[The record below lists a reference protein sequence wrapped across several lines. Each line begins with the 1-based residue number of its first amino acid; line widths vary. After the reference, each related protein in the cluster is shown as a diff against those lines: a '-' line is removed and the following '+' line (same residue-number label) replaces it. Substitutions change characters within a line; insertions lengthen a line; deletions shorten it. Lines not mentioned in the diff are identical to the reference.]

1 MRSRL
6 HLVMPLLVTPL
17 LTQGCSARVSPE
29 AIPYQ
34 FRQSMIEPDE
44 PEVAPAPARRERP
57 RRKVREVRRSRGRSL
72 RSCRHLAG
80 RRYGSQPH
88 HRAVAAMLRAC
99 LGREVSLTAIGRD
112 EDALRRSDPL
122 QGDLVLFHNTRDAN
136 RNHKLDDRFS
146 DVGVVVGVRGTL
158 VTFVYVR
165 RGRAR
170 QGVLNLEA
178 PHRRRRTR
186 RARVENTF
194 LRVKLPADPP
204 GTRYLAGQLFAGFS
218 TTGS

>member
-6 HLVMPLLVTPL
+6 HLIVMPFLVAPML
-17 LTQGCSARVSPE
+17 IQGCGTRMAPE

-34 FRQSMIEPDE
+34 FRQSMIDPDE
-44 PEVAPAPARRERP
+44 PEVVPPPRRER
-57 RRKVREVRRSRGRSL
+57 RREVRTQKRGRGRIL
-72 RSCRHLAG
+72 RSCRRLPG
-80 RRYGSQPH
+80 RRYGSRSH
-88 HRAVAAMLRAC
+88 RRAVAAMLRTC
-99 LGREVSLTAIGRD
+99 LGRNVSLAAIHRD
-112 EDALRRSDPL
+112 EGAIRRSNPRR
-122 QGDLVLFHNTRDAN
+122 GDLVLFHNTRDAN

-146 DVGVVVGVRGTL
+146 DAGVVVDVRGTL

-170 QGVLNLEA
+170 KGVLNLDA
-178 PHRRRRTR
+178 PHRRRRAR

-194 LRVKLPADPP
+194 LRVKLPVDPP
-204 GTRYLAGQLFAGFS
+204 GTRYLAGQLLAGFS